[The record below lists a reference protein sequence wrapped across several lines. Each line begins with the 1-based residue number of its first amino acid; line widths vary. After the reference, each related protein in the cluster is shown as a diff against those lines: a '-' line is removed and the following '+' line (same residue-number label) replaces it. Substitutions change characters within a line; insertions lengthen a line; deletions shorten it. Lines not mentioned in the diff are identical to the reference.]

1 MAKFYDTNA
10 LLELGEAVLED
21 EKFYFSSISLIE
33 LENIKTNRNKSDEV
47 KYKARRIIR
56 ILDENE
62 DSYEVVIYDGW
73 CAEELEKA
81 SLDATPD
88 NKICAC
94 YLKLKSYFDWNEQD
108 FNVEFVTGDICCR
121 AIARE
126 HLGIN
131 TTRINDTEEEIYK
144 GYKLVE
150 GNSDYITKMLSDASN
165 WRTNEYAI
173 IRNTKDG
180 SESEMRFD
188 GEKFVNLKL
197 PPSRYIK
204 GKNALQRC
212 ALDILNNP
220 DITIAAILG
229 GYGSGKTFLS
239 MRMALYNV
247 KDKGNH
253 SKILGIREPQG
264 EGKAVGFLP
273 GELDQKTNFF
283 FMPLVQ
289 QLDGGE
295 FELEELKRRGIL
307 ESNIPYYMKGTTY
320 NDTIIVVDEAED
332 LDEKQIR
339 LIGTRLGENSKI
351 YLAGDYKQSVFNS
364 TESNALIRMC
374 NAFKGNEK
382 FGCIYLGEDVRSTTS
397 RMFADLFTE

>member
-173 IRNTKDG
+173 IRNTEDG

-197 PPSRYIK
+197 PP
-204 GKNALQRC
+204 
-212 ALDILNNP
+212 
-220 DITIAAILG
+220 
-229 GYGSGKTFLS
+229 
-239 MRMALYNV
+239 
-247 KDKGNH
+247 
-253 SKILGIREPQG
+253 
-264 EGKAVGFLP
+264 
-273 GELDQKTNFF
+273 
-283 FMPLVQ
+283 
-289 QLDGGE
+289 
-295 FELEELKRRGIL
+295 
-307 ESNIPYYMKGTTY
+307 
-320 NDTIIVVDEAED
+320 
-332 LDEKQIR
+332 
-339 LIGTRLGENSKI
+339 
-351 YLAGDYKQSVFNS
+351 
-364 TESNALIRMC
+364 
-374 NAFKGNEK
+374 
-382 FGCIYLGEDVRSTTS
+382 
-397 RMFADLFTE
+397 